1 VPDRKPT
8 TATSECVR
16 ARSLPSPRIRPTTTD
31 VSRSLVPVCVYV
43 FVYTCV
49 WVCVCFVKSIA
60 LFALSLLCRR
70 RRSLRLCSFSRP
82 FFAIAVTNSSPQIYN
97 IRSLSTGPAVM
108 SYARG
113 TEDTTS
119 TRQTSPPPL
128 TRPCVWSPTII
139 VLFSHAQSCTATARA
154 NDLRSRLVI
163 NI

>member
-31 VSRSLVPVCVYV
+31 VSRSLAPVCVYV
-43 FVYTCV
+43 FVYACV

-60 LFALSLLCRR
+60 LFALSLRCRR
-70 RRSLRLCSFSRP
+70 RRSLRLGSFSQP
-82 FFAIAVTNSSPQIYN
+82 FDAIAVTDSSSQLYN
-97 IRSLSTGPAVM
+97 IRSQSTGPAVM
-108 SYARG
+108 SYTRG

-119 TRQTSPPPL
+119 TGQTSPPPL
-128 TRPCVWSPTII
+128 TRPRVWSPTII

-163 NI
+163 YI